1 MSNKKDSA
9 AKKKRQQ
16 ARKPISGF
24 GAFPSRPFKKKA
36 KVKLADGGLV
46 SKVADKIKGFFKKDK
61 DDTMLGGAAGKAEKA
76 LSGRR
81 RQLDDMEERAVRG
94 DAPTAQSGGEEEE
107 ERPRYKDGGKV
118 KGKGC

>member
-1 MSNKKDSA
+1 MSTKKDAA

-46 SKVADKIKGFFKKDK
+46 SKVKDKIKGFFKKDEG
-61 DDTMLGGAAGKAEKA
+61 DTILGGASGKAEKTLRNRGRQIDA
-76 LSGRR
+76 AVDQASG
-81 RQLDDMEERAVRG
+81 VS
-94 DAPTAQSGGEEEE
+94 AQSGAEDEKEED
-107 ERPRYKDGGKV
+107 RPRYKDGGKV